1 MVDSGPA
8 VAERWPAGYRC
19 ALSVTIDVDGRYG
32 EANFRPD
39 DMYWIS
45 QTAYDP
51 RGTERLLAVLA
62 DRETLAT
69 FCWVGRAAED
79 HPLHVRAAVAAGHEI
94 ALHSWDHRPYNRMTP
109 DEQRADMERSWEALK
124 RISGTTPVGH
134 KTASWR
140 YDEATHRLAQEL
152 GLLWVM
158 DEPGGDLPY
167 LIQPDSALPPLVQLP
182 PSRWFDDYT
191 LFVDQVL
198 PPQHAFDVWREDLDV
213 LRDEGGMM
221 CLTLHPFV
229 SGRPG
234 PSRTLAWLLDYAID
248 LGDVWID
255 RADRMAHWWL
265 AQAGDPRSAV

>member
-1 MVDSGPA
+1 
-8 VAERWPAGYRC
+8 
-19 ALSVTIDVDGRYG
+19 
-32 EANFRPD
+32 
-39 DMYWIS
+39 
-45 QTAYDP
+45 
-51 RGTERLLAVLA
+51 
-62 DRETLAT
+62 
-69 FCWVGRAAED
+69 
-79 HPLHVRAAVAAGHEI
+79 
-94 ALHSWDHRPYNRMTP
+94 MTP
-109 DEQRADMERSWEALK
+109 DEQRADMQRSLEALK

-158 DEPGGDLPY
+158 DEPGGDVPY
-167 LIQPDSALPPLVQLP
+167 LIQPDTALPPLVQLP

-191 LFVDQVL
+191 LFVDDVL
-198 PPQHAFDVWREDLDV
+198 PPRQAFEMWRDDLDV

-248 LGDVWID
+248 LGMSGSTGRTGWRTGVWRKRAIPEDPSESPQTARSMRQLAPSRDVVFLACD
-255 RADRMAHWWL
+255 NPSERARAL
-265 AQAGDPRSAV
+265 NGGD

>member
-1 MVDSGPA
+1 MSAVTPSATWRLRRAQSRPGPRSAGGTPKRKWRVSPRRSRIWRTEGLATVVDPGPG
-8 VAERWPAGYRC
+8 VADRWPAGYRC

-32 EANFRPD
+32 ETNFRPD

-94 ALHSWDHRPYNRMTP
+94 ALHSWDHRAYNRMTP
-109 DEQRADMERSWEALK
+109 DEQRADMERSLEALK

-140 YDEATHRLAQEL
+140 YDEARTGWHRSW
-152 GLLWVM
+152 G
-158 DEPGGDLPY
+158 
-167 LIQPDSALPPLVQLP
+167 
-182 PSRWFDDYT
+182 
-191 LFVDQVL
+191 
-198 PPQHAFDVWREDLDV
+198 
-213 LRDEGGMM
+213 
-221 CLTLHPFV
+221 C
-229 SGRPG
+229 SG
-234 PSRTLAWLLDYAID
+234 
-248 LGDVWID
+248 
-255 RADRMAHWWL
+255 
-265 AQAGDPRSAV
+265 

>member
-1 MVDSGPA
+1 VVDSDPGT
-8 VAERWPAGYRC
+8 AERWPPGYRC

-39 DMYWIS
+39 DMFWIS

-51 RGTERLLAVLA
+51 RGTERLLSVLA
-62 DRETLAT
+62 DRGTKAT

-79 HPLHVRAAVAAGHEI
+79 QPLQVRAAVAAGHEI

-109 DEQRADMERSWEALK
+109 DEQRADMQRSLQALR
-124 RISGTTPVGH
+124 RISGMTPVGH

-140 YDEATHRLAQEL
+140 YDDATHRLAQEL

-158 DEPGGDLPY
+158 DEPAGDVPY
-167 LIQPDSALPPLVQLP
+167 LIQPDTALPSLVQFP

-191 LFVDQVL
+191 FFVDTVL
-198 PPQHAFDVWREDLDV
+198 PPQQAFEIWRDDLDV

-221 CLTLHPFV
+221 
-229 SGRPG
+229 
-234 PSRTLAWLLDYAID
+234 
-248 LGDVWID
+248 
-255 RADRMAHWWL
+255 
-265 AQAGDPRSAV
+265 

>member
-1 MVDSGPA
+1 MSAVTPSATWRLRRAQSLPGPRSA
-8 VAERWPAGYRC
+8 GGTRKRKWRVSPRRSRIWRTEGLATVIDPGPGVADRWPTGYRC

-32 EANFRPD
+32 ETNFRPD
-39 DMYWIS
+39 DMYWTS

-79 HPLHVRAAVAAGHEI
+79 HPLHVRAAVAAGHVI
-94 ALHSWDHRPYNRMTP
+94 ALHSWDHRAYNRMTA
-109 DEQRADMERSWEALK
+109 DEQRADMERSLEALK
-124 RISGTTPVGH
+124 RISGTAPVGH

-167 LIQPDSALPPLVQLP
+167 LIQPDTAFPHWCSFLLRVGMTTTRSSSMTCYHPGTR
-182 PSRWFDDYT
+182 SRCGAMT
-191 LFVDQVL
+191 SMSC
-198 PPQHAFDVWREDLDV
+198 A
-213 LRDEGGMM
+213 
-221 CLTLHPFV
+221 T
-229 SGRPG
+229 
-234 PSRTLAWLLDYAID
+234 
-248 LGDVWID
+248 
-255 RADRMAHWWL
+255 RA
-265 AQAGDPRSAV
+265 G